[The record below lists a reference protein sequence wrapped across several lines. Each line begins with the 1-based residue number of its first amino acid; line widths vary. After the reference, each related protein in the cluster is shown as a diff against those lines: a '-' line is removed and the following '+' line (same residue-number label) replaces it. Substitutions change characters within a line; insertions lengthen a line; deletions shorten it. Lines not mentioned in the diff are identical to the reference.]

1 MNEMICRV
9 PKDKSK
15 KNEVKVV
22 KVSKFQSAQ
31 TSDALAAAMAAV
43 GVSGEDLA
51 ARSAVWPEFM
61 SVAEVIDG
69 PSKNGSRPL
78 HVAAAFD
85 SREAITA
92 LLRHGAQVGSR
103 DSVSETPL
111 HRAARRNYMVS
122 YRLLTEA
129 GADENEKNAM
139 HESARDLRIDV
150 NYY

>member
-1 MNEMICRV
+1 M
-9 PKDKSK
+9 
-15 KNEVKVV
+15 

-51 ARSAVWPEFM
+51 AAAARSAAVWPEFV
-61 SVAEVIDG
+61 SVAQVIDSQ
-69 PSKNGSRPL
+69 SKNGSRPL

-85 SREAITA
+85 SREAIAA
-92 LLRHGAQVGSR
+92 LLRHGAQVGSK

-111 HRAARRNYMVS
+111 HRAARRSYMVS

-139 HESARDLRIDV
+139 HESARDLRVDV